1 MRKAVSRNLYLLAL
15 VLIVGAAVLA
25 ALGMQGMTLSTLQN
39 APSTLS
45 TLSSMNNPGL
55 VLAGLAA
62 VIVAGLLVL
71 ISWIGALVRTAQL
84 GRWGWFVCLI
94 VLSGITLLIYV
105 FAGPTTPA
113 NQPAYTGQYPPQYP
127 RQ

>member
-15 VLIVGAAVLA
+15 VLIIGAGVLA
-25 ALGMQGMTLSTLQN
+25 ALGMQGLSLSALQN

-45 TLSSMNNPGL
+45 TLSSMHNPGL

-62 VIVAGLLVL
+62 LIVAGLLVL

-94 VLSGITLLIYV
+94 VLSGITLLIYI